1 MADDLTPEFKR
12 ELLEKLGA
20 AAVKH
25 IRPKI
30 KSKTLR
36 AALRFEV
43 DQLLRGVD
51 LFVPHYWAIYLHDG
65 RGVVRPKR
73 ASVLVWFP
81 NIRNDPRVAGGL
93 QYPIRVNQIRKL
105 TKAQFRKGLELNKTR
120 PKDDPYMVI
129 AMVSGPTK
137 RPQNPF
143 FKNGLK
149 DFIPQIDTLV
159 EKALDR
165 MAVKIAKPITIDIN
179 LRL

>member
-1 MADDLTPEFKR
+1 MAQDLTPEFKR

-20 AAVKH
+20 AAVRH

-51 LFVPHYWAIYLHDG
+51 LFIPHYWAVYFHDG
-65 RGVVRPKR
+65 RGVVRPVKKT
-73 ASVLVWFP
+73 VLVWFP
-81 NIRNDPRVAGGL
+81 NIKNDPRVAGGL
-93 QYPIRVNQIRKL
+93 QYPIRESQIRRL
-105 TKAQFRKGLELNKTR
+105 TKSQFRKGVELNKTR
-120 PKDDPYMVI
+120 PPDDPYMVI

-149 DFIPQIDTLV
+149 DFIPQIDALV

-165 MAVKIAKPITIDIN
+165 LAVKIAKPITVDIN